1 MTDSYVK
8 SNQIIILTTK
18 CLTALNVMND
28 TQLVNDGFDDAAED
42 EDTVDDNSF
51 ELGPFI
57 CLNKERHKHNCLM
70 RQELHTYCNPNF
82 RFHNIRCANPECAIL
97 FVNKKAGEGR
107 FRPSSRTP
115 IWHCKNADDDCTFA
129 LCSNCYNKV
138 SVPDTTK
145 RTRS

>member
-8 SNQIIILTTK
+8 SNQIIILATK

-28 TQLVNDGFDDAAED
+28 TQLVNDGVDDAAED

-70 RQELHTYCNPNF
+70 RQELHTYYNPNF

-107 FRPSSRTP
+107 FRPSSRTS
-115 IWHCKNADDDCTFA
+115 IWHCKKC
-129 LCSNCYNKV
+129 
-138 SVPDTTK
+138 
-145 RTRS
+145 R